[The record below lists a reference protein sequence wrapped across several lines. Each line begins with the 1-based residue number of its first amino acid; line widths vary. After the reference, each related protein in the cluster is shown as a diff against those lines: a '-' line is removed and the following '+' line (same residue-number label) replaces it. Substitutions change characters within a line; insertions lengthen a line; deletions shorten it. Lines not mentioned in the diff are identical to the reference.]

1 MGVTDALNIL
11 LEPIRNEF
19 TNTPEFQESLALAY
33 PKPEKK
39 VKKVKDKGSKHPG
52 TNPKKTAEEESK
64 VLAEEGIAEDI
75 TNDHG
80 TGRKEQ
86 SEAQIQGAGKGV
98 EDALN
103 KLNVSDFPK

>member
-1 MGVTDALNIL
+1 VTDALNTL

-19 TNTPEFQESLALAY
+19 TSSPEFQESLALAY

-52 TNPKKTAEEESK
+52 TNPKKTAEEEAK

-75 TNDHG
+75 TTNDQG
-80 TGRKEQ
+80 TRSKEQ

-103 KLNVSDFPK
+103 KLNVSDSPK